1 MKWLTLQTKFKK
13 DYRHLIVSTRF
24 RIRIFFLF
32 HYCTEISRADVLRD
46 SQRTEERMKHYYE
59 RGITERISS
68 QFKQFSGEVRT
79 VTVCF
84 ISIGFD
90 LDDVKKLDDNAINE
104 LHEIFVTVQK
114 AVSFYEVYK
123 SFIFFFSNMKNK
135 RFQ

>member
-1 MKWLTLQTKFKK
+1 MFQF
-13 DYRHLIVSTRF
+13 YI
-24 RIRIFFLF
+24 
-32 HYCTEISRADVLRD
+32 LRD
-46 SQRTEERMKHYYE
+46 SARTEERMKHYYE

-114 AVSFYEVYK
+114 AVSFYEVYNP
-123 SFIFFFSNMKNK
+123 FFFLNMKIEYSILLFEYEN
-135 RFQ
+135 RIL